1 MSAEKEVVISCEQLS
16 YQSGKKMLLN
26 QINLQI
32 KKGEHWLLYGENG
45 SGKTTLLS
53 IFAACKR
60 QSKGVLKL
68 WGEEL
73 TEDNVLEYK
82 KRIGFVSSSFFDA
95 KYHAEK
101 VLDIV
106 LAARQGSY
114 GVDYCQVTAP
124 EVRLAKKL
132 LTKLGLEDKIESEY
146 ERLSKGQRQNV
157 LIARALM
164 NDVDILLLDE
174 PSSGLDVLAKERFK
188 MLLQRLMAKKDLTI
202 IYVTHDINEAQGFF
216 EQVILLRCGNI
227 IKKGRPEEIFEE
239 KTMST
244 FFQVPIKI
252 DTKQNISFALKRFEQ
267 A

>member
-53 IFAACKR
+53 ILAACKR

-106 LAARQGSY
+106 LAA
-114 GVDYCQVTAP
+114 
-124 EVRLAKKL
+124 EVM
-132 LTKLGLEDKIESEY
+132 E
-146 ERLSKGQRQNV
+146 
-157 LIARALM
+157 LIIVR
-164 NDVDILLLDE
+164 
-174 PSSGLDVLAKERFK
+174 
-188 MLLQRLMAKKDLTI
+188 
-202 IYVTHDINEAQGFF
+202 
-216 EQVILLRCGNI
+216 
-227 IKKGRPEEIFEE
+227 
-239 KTMST
+239 
-244 FFQVPIKI
+244 
-252 DTKQNISFALKRFEQ
+252 
-267 A
+267 